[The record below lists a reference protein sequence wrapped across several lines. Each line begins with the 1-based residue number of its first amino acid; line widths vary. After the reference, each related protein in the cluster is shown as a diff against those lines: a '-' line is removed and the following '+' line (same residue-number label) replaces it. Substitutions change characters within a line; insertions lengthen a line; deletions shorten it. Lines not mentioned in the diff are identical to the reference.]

1 MLMIHFKG
9 ELSDGHV
16 HITAEEFCE
25 HSVHERYEKDLAVLR
40 KLANNPILNQ
50 EIRDAVWSAIRCYH
64 DKIMWRNDYIR
75 LLNEN
80 RALRK
85 TLEELNEF
93 VRRKRHGTDT

>member
-40 KLANNPILNQ
+40 KLAVPSGYSSWATFWKKGRSI
-50 EIRDAVWSAIRCYH
+50 
-64 DKIMWRNDYIR
+64 YI
-75 LLNEN
+75 EDI
-80 RALRK
+80 
-85 TLEELNEF
+85 F
-93 VRRKRHGTDT
+93 Y